1 MSMTEQCCIRVLL
14 VDDHEMVRSGL
25 EVFLEGF
32 DDLELVG
39 EANNGAEAIRLCQ
52 ELQPNVVL
60 MDLLMPE
67 MDGIEATR
75 SIRQLGS
82 GAQVIALT
90 SYKDEELVQAALD
103 AGAIGFLYKNT
114 SVDELANAIRLA
126 NKGKPTLAPEATE
139 VLISLATRPHQAQ
152 PTKMDFDLTDR
163 ETQVLALMTEGIT
176 NRQIAQQLEI
186 SPSTV
191 KAYVSNVLSKLGV
204 SSRTEAVSIA
214 LQHDLLT

>member
-1 MSMTEQCCIRVLL
+1 MTEKSCIRVLL

-25 EVFLEGF
+25 AVFLEGF
-32 DDLELVG
+32 DDLELIG

-52 ELQPNVVL
+52 ELKPNVVL

-75 SIRQLGS
+75 SIRELGA

-90 SYKDEELVQAALD
+90 SYKDEELVEAALD
-103 AGAIGFLYKNT
+103 AGAIGFLYKNA

-126 NKGKPTLAPEATE
+126 NMGKPSLAPEATE
-139 VLISLATRPHQAQ
+139 VLISLATKSRTPS
-152 PTKMDFDLTDR
+152 TKPDFDLTDR
-163 ETQVLALMTEGIT
+163 EAQVLALMTEGIT

>member
-1 MSMTEQCCIRVLL
+1 MAEQGCIRVLL

-25 EVFLEGF
+25 AVFLEGF

-67 MDGIEATR
+67 VDGIEATR
-75 SIRQLGS
+75 SIRTLDS
-82 GAQVIALT
+82 NAQVIALT

-126 NKGKPTLAPEATE
+126 DKGKPTLAPEATE
-139 VLISLATRPHQAQ
+139 VLISLATKPRHAQ
-152 PTKMDFDLTDR
+152 PTRTDFDLTDR

>member
-1 MSMTEQCCIRVLL
+1 MTEQSCIRVLL
-14 VDDHEMVRSGL
+14 ADDHEMVRSGL
-25 EVFLEGF
+25 AVFLEGF

-82 GAQVIALT
+82 GVQVIALT

-126 NKGKPTLAPEATE
+126 DKGKPTLAPEATE
-139 VLISLATRPHQAQ
+139 VLISLATKPQTQ
-152 PTKMDFDLTDR
+152 PAKTDFDLTDR

-214 LQHDLLT
+214 LQHDLLS

>member
-1 MSMTEQCCIRVLL
+1 MAEYSCIRVLL

-25 EVFLEGF
+25 AVFLEGF

-39 EANNGAEAIRLCQ
+39 EANNGAEAIRLCE
-52 ELQPNVVL
+52 ELEPNVVL

-75 SIRQLGS
+75 SI
-82 GAQVIALT
+82 
-90 SYKDEELVQAALD
+90 
-103 AGAIGFLYKNT
+103 GFLYKNT

-126 NKGKPTLAPEATE
+126 NAGKPSLAPEATE
-139 VLISLATRPHQAQ
+139 VLINLATRSRSQ
-152 PTKMDFDLTDR
+152 PARPDFDLTDR
-163 ETQVLALMTEGIT
+163 EAQVLALMTEGIT
-176 NRQIAQQLEI
+176 NREIAQQLEI

-214 LQHDLLT
+214 LQHDLLN

>member
-1 MSMTEQCCIRVLL
+1 MSKHNCIRVLL

-25 EVFLEGF
+25 AVFLEGY

-39 EANNGAEAIRLCQ
+39 EANNGAEAIRLCE
-52 ELQPNVVL
+52 ELHPQVVL

-75 SIRQLGS
+75 SIRQLET

-114 SVDELANAIRLA
+114 SVDELADAIRLA
-126 NKGKPTLAPEATE
+126 NKGKPSLAPEATE
-139 VLISLATRPHQAQ
+139 VLINLATRRKAQ
-152 PTKMDFDLTDR
+152 PARPDFELTDR
-163 ETQVLALMTEGIT
+163 EAQVLALMTEGIT
-176 NRQIAQQLEI
+176 NRQIAQALEI

-214 LQHDLLT
+214 LQHDLLA

>member
-1 MSMTEQCCIRVLL
+1 MTEESCIRVLL

-25 EVFLEGF
+25 AVFLEGF
-32 DDLELVG
+32 DDLELIG

-52 ELQPNVVL
+52 ELKPNVVL

-75 SIRQLGS
+75 SIRELNV

-103 AGAIGFLYKNT
+103 AGAIGFLYKNA

-126 NKGKPTLAPEATE
+126 SVGKPSLAPEATE
-139 VLISLATRPHQAQ
+139 VLINLATRSRTQ
-152 PTKMDFDLTDR
+152 PARPDFDLTDR
-163 ETQVLALMTEGIT
+163 EAQVLALMTEGIT

-214 LQHDLLT
+214 LQHDLL